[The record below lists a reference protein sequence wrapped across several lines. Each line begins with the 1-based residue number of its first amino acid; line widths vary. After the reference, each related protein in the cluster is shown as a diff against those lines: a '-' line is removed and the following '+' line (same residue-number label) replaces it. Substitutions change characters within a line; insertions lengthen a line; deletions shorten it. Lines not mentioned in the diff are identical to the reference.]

1 MSAATGGDPA
11 RRPVPPPAAPARGA
25 PRLPGAAA
33 AAWRRLRVRLHYLR
47 SFLRPDVVILRG
59 TTETGRPLSILRAGI
74 ADRQTAYFFAGQ
86 VLKSLTA
93 ETALGRAW
101 LWSLPALA
109 RRQGCGFVLFRA
121 SERRAGIA
129 RRLLGRDEAAAP
141 LLPTFLGATV
151 DVTDQARLLR
161 SRDVKNDIRRIRN
174 SGFRCSVTR
183 RRDDLETFVRD
194 YREPYVRSVHGFGAV
209 GIDFDC
215 LLASCVDERMPE
227 PWVLLKLELDGE
239 WVAGDLLVSGPGRA
253 ALMEV
258 GVRNG
263 EASLVRRGA
272 LQAAYWMSL
281 EYLRGEG
288 HQWVSLM
295 HMPPFLRSGV
305 AQYKL
310 KFGPH
315 LRVANPDDGFLLLFD
330 DRDEAAVETLLRQ
343 PMIAL
348 RRGRLRALR
357 FEAAGAGTEQPL
369 PVPLERLTEAG
380 VEGVDR
386 VVLGG

>member
-1 MSAATGGDPA
+1 
-11 RRPVPPPAAPARGA
+11 
-25 PRLPGAAA
+25 
-33 AAWRRLRVRLHYLR
+33 
-47 SFLRPDVVILRG
+47 
-59 TTETGRPLSILRAGI
+59 
-74 ADRQTAYFFAGQ
+74 
-86 VLKSLTA
+86 
-93 ETALGRAW
+93 
-101 LWSLPALA
+101 
-109 RRQGCGFVLFRA
+109 
-121 SERRAGIA
+121 
-129 RRLLGRDEAAAP
+129 
-141 LLPTFLGATV
+141 
-151 DVTDQARLLR
+151 
-161 SRDVKNDIRRIRN
+161 
-174 SGFRCSVTR
+174 
-183 RRDDLETFVRD
+183 
-194 YREPYVRSVHGFGAV
+194 
-209 GIDFDC
+209 
-215 LLASCVDERMPE
+215 
-227 PWVLLKLELDGE
+227 
-239 WVAGDLLVSGPGRA
+239 
-253 ALMEV
+253 
-258 GVRNG
+258 
-263 EASLVRRGA
+263 
-272 LQAAYWMSL
+272 MSL

-386 VVLGG
+386 VVLGR